1 MATQDKVLL
10 MHKVE
15 QTLKPRMFA
24 NLLEEAVDEIQGHL
38 DEFDVTHVGDNE
50 PETDDLLD
58 SYINAKKVGGRSE
71 GTQTRYR
78 YIIERFLKAVN
89 VRTKDVTTEHIR
101 QYFAKELARGISE
114 STIDGVRQILSAYF
128 SWLEHEKL
136 ICRNPV
142 FNIESIKY
150 QKKERLSLSYADTE
164 VLKRHCQNVRDHAI
178 VCFLLATGCR
188 INEVTKLN
196 KDDVDLNN
204 GECIVLGKGN
214 KERTVFLD
222 DVAIMALREYLSQR
236 KDDCEA
242 LFIGIRKKRLQPGGV
257 RAMLKNL
264 AGKAGVENVHPHRF
278 RRTLVTRL
286 LNRGMPIQEVAI
298 IVGHEKVDT
307 TMKYYAAN
315 KSRIKNSYRMY
326 TA

>member
-1 MATQDKVLL
+1 MC
-10 MHKVE
+10 
-15 QTLKPRMFA
+15 
-24 NLLEEAVDEIQGHL
+24 
-38 DEFDVTHVGDNE
+38 GD
-50 PETDDLLD
+50 T
-58 SYINAKKVGGRSE
+58 SYTMLIVAHS
-71 GTQTRYR
+71 
-78 YIIERFLKAVN
+78 F
-89 VRTKDVTTEHIR
+89 TE
-101 QYFAKELARGISE
+101 
-114 STIDGVRQILSAYF
+114 
-128 SWLEHEKL
+128 
-136 ICRNPV
+136 N
-142 FNIESIKY
+142 
-150 QKKERLSLSYADTE
+150 
-164 VLKRHCQNVRDHAI
+164 
-178 VCFLLATGCR
+178 
-188 INEVTKLN
+188 
-196 KDDVDLNN
+196 
-204 GECIVLGKGN
+204 N